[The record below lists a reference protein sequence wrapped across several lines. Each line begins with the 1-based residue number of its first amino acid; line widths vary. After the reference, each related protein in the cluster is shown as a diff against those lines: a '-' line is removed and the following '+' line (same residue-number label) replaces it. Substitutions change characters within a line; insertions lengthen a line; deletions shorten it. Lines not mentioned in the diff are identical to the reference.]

1 MTDILLN
8 AQENTF
14 FKSKSKLYL
23 CRSNLEYLQQKI
35 RIALSFQ
42 KGEWFTDS
50 DIGLPYIP
58 DFDISKTD
66 HRSLLTACI
75 QARVMK
81 IDGIKKM
88 LSFDTDYDDN
98 LRCLYVEFVV
108 NTTDGQEIEYK
119 TKLSV

>member
-1 MTDILLN
+1 MNDILLN
-8 AQENTF
+8 SQENTF

-50 DIGLPYIP
+50 TIGLPYVP

-75 QARVMK
+75 QARVMQ

-88 LSFDTDYDDN
+88 LSFETEYNDTDRT
-98 LRCLYVEFVV
+98 LEVSFMV
-108 NTTDGQEIEYK
+108 NTVDGQEISYT

>member
-1 MTDILLN
+1 MNDILLN
-8 AQENTF
+8 VRENTF
-14 FKSKSKLYL
+14 FKNKSKLYL

-50 DIGLPYIP
+50 TIGLPYVP

-66 HRSLLTACI
+66 HKSLLTACI
-75 QARVMK
+75 QAKVMQ

-88 LSFDTDYDDN
+88 LSFETEYNNTDRT
-98 LRCLYVEFVV
+98 LEVFFIV
-108 NTTDGQEIEYK
+108 NTVDGQEIAYT

>member
-1 MTDILLN
+1 MNDILLN

-50 DIGLPYIP
+50 TIGLPYVP

-75 QARVMK
+75 QARVMQ

-88 LSFDTDYDDN
+88 LSFETEYNDTDRT
-98 LRCLYVEFVV
+98 LEVSFIV
-108 NTTDGQEIEYK
+108 NTVDGQEIAYT

>member
-1 MTDILLN
+1 MNDILLN
-8 AQENTF
+8 VQENTF
-14 FKSKSKLYL
+14 FKNKSKLYL

-50 DIGLPYIP
+50 TIGLPYVP

-75 QARVMK
+75 QAKVMQ

-88 LSFDTDYDDN
+88 LSFETEYDN
-98 LRCLYVEFVV
+98 TNRTLKVSFVV
-108 NTTDGQEIEYK
+108 NTVEEQEIAYT

>member
-1 MTDILLN
+1 MNDILLN
-8 AQENTF
+8 VRENTF
-14 FKSKSKLYL
+14 FKNKSKLYL

-50 DIGLPYIP
+50 TIGLPYVP

-75 QARVMK
+75 QAKVMQ

-88 LSFDTDYDDN
+88 LSFETEYNNTDRT
-98 LRCLYVEFVV
+98 LEVFFIV
-108 NTTDGQEIEYK
+108 NTVDGQEIAYT